1 MKKLELIC
9 VLAMAS
15 TVMTAEPLR
24 VALLDFDNQA
34 SVSSDA
40 AVVGGIKPKNV
51 ADKGIYVLG
60 KLLANQP
67 DYVLIDRRDF
77 IGHIQAIQL
86 KDGKKS
92 SAVKP
97 SFLRAAQS
105 VNANMVLR
113 GTLQSYSPGKQIINQ
128 GGYKTEFL
136 KLSLRVSLE
145 ALDVWDGTV
154 IAMVDGVGEKEFRQ
168 TDFQKTVVSEDDL
181 VQLLQAALTKAMPM
195 LTRTLKER
203 KEQEDNRQVVKLSVK
218 SSADPALVEIDG
230 MLIGTTPL
238 KNFKTY
244 KGDHIITVGKAGY
257 RDVSKR
263 ILLSKDMAL
272 EVPLIR
278 TELTADEIKEVL
290 EKSRLN
296 IIAGLPESAI
306 LINTLD

>member
-1 MKKLELIC
+1 MKLIGCAC
-9 VLAMAS
+9 VLAAAS
-15 TVMTAEPLR
+15 VVLAADPLR
-24 VALLDFDNQA
+24 VALLDFNNQA
-34 SVSSDA
+34 GASADA
-40 AVVGGIKPKNV
+40 AVVGGIGPKNV
-51 ADKGIYVLG
+51 AGKGVYVLG

-86 KDGKKS
+86 KDGDKS

-97 SFLRAAQS
+97 SFLRAAQA
-105 VNANMVLR
+105 VNADTVLR
-113 GTLQSYSPGKQIINQ
+113 GTLQSYSPGKHIVNQ

-136 KLSLRVSLE
+136 KLSLRISLE
-145 ALDVWDGTV
+145 ALDARDGTV
-154 IAMVDGVGEKEFRQ
+154 IAMVDGVGQKEFRQ
-168 TDFQKTVVSEDDL
+168 TDFQKTVVGEDDL
-181 VQLLQAALTKAMPM
+181 VQLLQSAMEKAVPALTKA
-195 LTRTLKER
+195 LQTRA
-203 KEQEDNRQVVKLSVK
+203 EQKRGRQVVKLSVK

-238 KNFKTY
+238 KDFQTY
-244 KGDHIITVGKAGY
+244 QGDHIITVGKAGY

-296 IIAGLPESAI
+296 VIAGLPESAI
-306 LINTLD
+306 LINTLE